1 MTGVVGS
8 LTALDWGRDM
18 RRLTDA
24 FRRWRQ
30 RRREKIIKDATEKRD
45 IGEPHMHQKYQ

>member
-1 MTGVVGS
+1 MDSARILTGENE
-8 LTALDWGRDM
+8 M

-30 RRREKIIKDATEKRD
+30 RRREKIVKDATEKTD
-45 IGEPHMHQKYQ
+45 IGEPHMYQRHHQ